1 MYSYEKIKNI
11 HFEVSSLCNAECPVC
26 NRRLSGGPK
35 NPVMIERAVTLDEFK
50 KWFSVDLLKQISQL
64 ILCGN
69 YGDPM
74 TAPELIP
81 ILTYFREINPTGTI
95 SINTNAGGRNKK
107 FWKDL
112 SEVIGAFGRVVFS
125 VDGLEDTN
133 HLYRKGVSW
142 DKVMNAMTAFTST
155 KKATAVWEFLV
166 FEHNQHQIAE
176 ARALS
181 EELGFAEFWPKKAMG
196 FSNGEDNIPIIRV
209 LSADGSPDYNLYSP
223 DDEWKNEAIKNP
235 AIKNKG
241 VVKNNRLDTPM
252 KLEDITGVFNY
263 DGPMLGSLKT
273 IVAEDP
279 EGVKRL
285 DNCEIICEA
294 LEWDEA
300 DTQSLFVAST
310 GVVFP
315 CCFTASKYYAT
326 SSFETIQLR
335 RFIERYGVETI
346 TLSDTKN
353 IKDIVESGIMT
364 NGYVNSWNKKSIKE
378 GKLYTCGTFCGKD
391 MNTEIKSTKDSI
403 QYHKGISVDV

>member
-1 MYSYEKIKNI
+1 
-11 HFEVSSLCNAECPVC
+11 
-26 NRRLSGGPK
+26 
-35 NPVMIERAVTLDEFK
+35 
-50 KWFSVDLLKQISQL
+50 
-64 ILCGN
+64 
-69 YGDPM
+69 
-74 TAPELIP
+74 
-81 ILTYFREINPTGTI
+81 
-95 SINTNAGGRNKK
+95 
-107 FWKDL
+107 
-112 SEVIGAFGRVVFS
+112 
-125 VDGLEDTN
+125 
-133 HLYRKGVSW
+133 
-142 DKVMNAMTAFTST
+142 
-155 KKATAVWEFLV
+155 
-166 FEHNQHQIAE
+166 
-176 ARALS
+176 
-181 EELGFAEFWPKKAMG
+181 
-196 FSNGEDNIPIIRV
+196 
-209 LSADGSPDYNLYSP
+209 
-223 DDEWKNEAIKNP
+223 
-235 AIKNKG
+235 
-241 VVKNNRLDTPM
+241 M
-252 KLEDITGVFNY
+252 KLEDITGAFNY